1 MAPTSEV
8 GATFPVIFWV
18 AFRQGEVDATPPQV
32 DATLDATPS
41 VDATLDATPPQVDAT
56 LDATLDATTS
66 EVGATFPVI
75 FCVAFRQGEID
86 ATLDATPPRK
96 KRPTLACPL
105 PKSN

>member
-1 MAPTSEV
+1 MRFD
-8 GATFPVIFWV
+8 ATL
-18 AFRQGEVDATPPQV
+18 DATPPQV

-41 VDATLDATPPQVDAT
+41 VDATLDATP
-56 LDATLDATTS
+56 S

-96 KRPTLACPL
+96 KRPTLAWLFLSLTLFSCGAD
-105 PKSN
+105 K

>member
-18 AFRQGEVDATPPQV
+18 AFRQGEVDAT
-32 DATLDATPS
+32 
-41 VDATLDATPPQVDAT
+41 LDATPPQVDAT
-56 LDATLDATTS
+56 LDATPS

-75 FCVAFRQGEID
+75 FWVAFRQGKND

>member
-18 AFRQGEVDATPPQV
+18 AFRQGEV
-32 DATLDATPS
+32 
-41 VDATLDATPPQVDAT
+41 DATPPQVDAT

>member
-56 LDATLDATTS
+56 LDATPR

-75 FCVAFRQGEID
+75 FWVAPTSEVG
-86 ATLDATPPRK
+86 ATFPG
-96 KRPTLACPL
+96 
-105 PKSN
+105 